1 MGIFGI
7 SMQSQEVIL
16 KSKFNSNCHKKLEF
30 FGHLMPRFE
39 CAKIRGCMYIYLKK
53 KSTRFHLDHWLSLPF
68 HIDIGPAVMWVTFG
82 ADWGGMEPGSAPR
95 PPAVSGTSYTPTGC
109 GASLTCQLCSAES
122 PHPKQIQQIK
132 HSIEFTL
139 TSVFF

>member
-1 MGIFGI
+1 MHVHIF
-7 SMQSQEVIL
+7 E
-16 KSKFNSNCHKKLEF
+16 
-30 FGHLMPRFE
+30 
-39 CAKIRGCMYIYLKK
+39 K

-95 PPAVSGTSYTPTGC
+95 PPAVSGTSDTPTGC
-109 GASLTCQLCSAES
+109 GVSLTCQLCSAES

-139 TSVFF
+139 TSVFFKIITVQIWYMHVDTCTVSWLLYPTNTL